1 MVYVSDRC
9 RVAQVLAFL
18 IHAFVTAEVIR
29 FND

>member
-9 RVAQVLAFL
+9 GVAQVLAVL
-18 IHAFVTAEVIR
+18 IHALVTAKVIR